1 VSRVRPA
8 ALIAVGGAVLALA
21 TTVAGCSLVG
31 PGGEDPQPAP
41 AAAASP
47 SGSAATAA
55 ADPAGLRR
63 FYTQQVD
70 WQPCQEGLECASVA
84 VPLDYADPDGAV
96 ISLALLR
103 VPALD
108 PDRRV
113 GSLVVDPGGP
123 GVSAQDYAAAA
134 DQIVSPS
141 VREVYDVV
149 GMDPR
154 GVGGSTPL
162 ECIDDA
168 GMDAS
173 VALDAT
179 PDTDAEV
186 QALLAG
192 TADFVAGCQRSS
204 ADLLPHVGTA
214 DVARDLDVVRAVL
227 GDDRLNYLGKSYG
240 TSIGTEYARQF
251 PARVGRLVLDGA
263 VDPTLSDADV
273 LLGQAEGFELALS
286 RFAEDCVARGCALGD
301 TVDEV
306 VAVAAAVL
314 DRADESPIPTGTDRP
329 LTQTLATYGIIYPL
343 YLTPQEGYPVLEAGL
358 AAAARRDGSILLQ
371 VADAYLL
378 RTPDGRYETN
388 QWDAFTPISCLD
400 RPGSATVADV
410 QAALPQFEAAS
421 PLFGE
426 GQAWGLLSCST
437 WPVAADGLPAP
448 VSAAG
453 AAPIL
458 VVGTT
463 GDPATPYAWAQGLAD
478 QLDSGV
484 LLTYEGTPH
493 TAYRKGSS
501 CVDDA
506 VDAYLLEGIPPPDGT
521 TCR

>member
-1 VSRVRPA
+1 MLA
-8 ALIAVGGAVLALA
+8 ACSLLGGGADAEPLPRVE
-21 TTVAGCSLVG
+21 
-31 PGGEDPQPAP
+31 P
-41 AAAASP
+41 
-47 SGSAATAA
+47 TAA
-55 ADPAGLRR
+55 GASASQVAVPAGLEP
-63 FYTQQVD
+63 FYAQQVA
-70 WQPCQEGLECASVA
+70 WQPCRGQLQCATVQ

-96 ISLALLR
+96 IDLALLR
-103 VPALD
+103 VPARD

-113 GSLVVDPGGP
+113 GSLLVNPGGP

-134 DQIVSPS
+134 DQVVSPAL
-141 VREVYDVV
+141 REVFDVV

-179 PDTDAEV
+179 PETEAEV
-186 QALLAG
+186 SALLDGVAEF
-192 TADFVAGCQRSS
+192 AAGCQQSS
-204 ADLLPHVGTA
+204 AALLPHVGTS

-227 GDDRLNYLGKSYG
+227 GDERLSYLGKSYG
-240 TSIGTEYARQF
+240 TSIGVEYARQF
-251 PARVGRLVLDGA
+251 PQRVGRLVLDGA
-263 VDPTLSDADV
+263 VDPTLGDADV
-273 LLGQAEGFELALS
+273 LIGQAEGFDLALA
-286 RFAEDCVARGCALGD
+286 RFARDCVDRGCDLGG
-301 TVDEV
+301 TEAEVEAV
-306 VAVAAAVL
+306 VAEVL
-314 DRADESPIPTGTDRP
+314 STADESPIPTGTSRP
-329 LTQTLATYGIIYPL
+329 LTQTLATYGVIYPL
-343 YLTPQEGYPVLEAGL
+343 YLTPEDGYPVLEAGL
-358 AAAARRDGSILLQ
+358 AAAAAGDGSILLR

-378 RTPDGRYETN
+378 RNPDGSYETN

-410 QAALPQFEAAS
+410 EAALPAFQAAS

-437 WPVAADGLPAP
+437 WPVASDGLPAP

-453 AAPIL
+453 APPIL

-463 GDPATPYAWAQGLAD
+463 GDPATPYAWAEGLAA

-484 LLTYEGTPH
+484 LLSYEGTPH

-506 VDAYLLEGIPPPDGT
+506 VDTYLLQGVPPADGT
-521 TCR
+521 TCG